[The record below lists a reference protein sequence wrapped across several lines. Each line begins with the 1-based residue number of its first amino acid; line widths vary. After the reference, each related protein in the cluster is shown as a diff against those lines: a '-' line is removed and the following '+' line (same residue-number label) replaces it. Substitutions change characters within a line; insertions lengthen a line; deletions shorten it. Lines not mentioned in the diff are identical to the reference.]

1 MALNKIKSDVNDE
14 WNYHKIIP
22 SEIFRVITRSHRNI
36 GKIGRIN
43 DDENEIYKY
52 PCPTEIDSHA
62 DTHCFGR
69 NF

>member
-22 SEIFRVITRSHRNI
+22 SEIFRVITESRRNI
-36 GKIGRIN
+36 EKIGRKKE
-43 DDENEIYKY
+43 DENDIYEH

-62 DTHCFGR
+62 DTH
-69 NF
+69 